1 MAAQFSTDLRNDQA
15 ALLETELG
23 ASPLIEFFTGAPP
36 ANCAAADTGTQI
48 AEGTLPSDFLTAP
61 SGGVVSKNG
70 TWSFVGIT
78 AASTGTNIGHYRMK
92 DSSGTTCV
100 HQGTVTAT
108 GGGGDMTMDNINIA
122 DGQAGEVGSWS
133 YTVGGA

>member
-1 MAAQFSTDLRNDQA
+1 MAAQFSTTLRNAQA
-15 ALLETELG
+15 NLLESTLG
-23 ASPLIEFFTGAPP
+23 TSPVIEFFTGAPP

-48 AEGTLPSDFLTAP
+48 AEGTLPSDFLAAA
-61 SGGVVSKNG
+61 SGGAVAKNG
-70 TWSFVGIT
+70 TWSFSGIT
-78 AASTGTNIGHYRMK
+78 AASTGTNIGHYRIK
-92 DSSGTTCV
+92 DSTGTTCH

-122 DGQAGEVGSWS
+122 DGQDGEVGSWS